1 MMAFSL
7 GSSGEALGIVLRHKM
22 AVRLHHANPSGS
34 SLEGACLLLAQS
46 GHFRDVKSMND
57 PDAAESLLG

>member
-22 AVRLHHANPSGS
+22 ALGLHHANPS
-34 SLEGACLLLAQS
+34 SLEGACLLVAD
-46 GHFRDVKSMND
+46 FVAKVI
-57 PDAAESLLG
+57 